1 MYTTEG
7 VFSWKS
13 RTVASSSDCNLRG
26 VVVVIT
32 KAKAEES
39 TSPINRENDKA
50 TDVHTT
56 RKESL
61 NNLVVVVV
69 FTANLCCLW
78 LWRNILLLWD
88 LEDRASVVA
97 FFFGNWGKWQRRK
110 PVEIREE
117 EEEDAAP
124 AISFFRFSRCRWR
137 WFRY

>member
-1 MYTTEG
+1 M
-7 VFSWKS
+7 
-13 RTVASSSDCNLRG
+13 ASSSDCNLRG

-69 FTANLCCLW
+69 FIANLCCL
-78 LWRNILLLWD
+78 
-88 LEDRASVVA
+88 
-97 FFFGNWGKWQRRK
+97 
-110 PVEIREE
+110 
-117 EEEDAAP
+117 
-124 AISFFRFSRCRWR
+124 
-137 WFRY
+137 